1 MSVKEN
7 IKERFKQFKPT
18 SWAIGNKTTIYLAI
32 VFISIIGIFQ
42 FLTLPKEQFPDIVI
56 PTIFVQTTYVGNSP
70 RDIENLVTRPIEKQ
84 LKGITGAKINKITST
99 SYQDFSAITV
109 EYNTDVKTEVA
120 LQKTKDAVD
129 KAKIDL
135 PTDLTSEPNVQE
147 VSFSEFP
154 IMFVNFSGDYNMI
167 SLKKF
172 ADDAKDK
179 LEELSQI
186 SRVDI
191 VGAPEREFQIN
202 VDNYKM
208 QSANVTFDDI
218 ANAVQRENVDISGG
232 LLEVGNMKRTLQIRG
247 QFKNAF
253 DISKIIIRNTYGEP
267 IYLKD
272 IAIIK
277 DTVKTSESYAR
288 LNGKNVVTLN
298 IIKRAG
304 ENLIETSDDV
314 KKAVAGMKG
323 NILPSNL
330 NVVITGDQSQSTRT
344 SFNDLVNSI
353 VIGFVLVLLILM
365 FFMGVTNAFFVALSV
380 PLSMF
385 VAFLFLPGADIIV
398 GSHVTLNFIV
408 LFALLFGLGI
418 IVDDAIVV
426 IENTHRIFTE
436 NKGRLSPA
444 RSAKMAAGEVF
455 VPVLAGTLTT
465 LAPFFPLLFWPGIIG
480 KFMIYLPT
488 MLIFTLTASLIVA
501 FIMNPVFAV
510 DFMSH
515 TDDETVQRKST
526 VFRSPAFWV
535 PLGVGIFFDLIH
547 VTFLGN
553 LLIFFSF
560 LVILNRYVFDGLIH
574 KFQNKALPAI
584 MRRYEQL
591 LRWALN
597 GWKPVWLLLGT
608 FALLIFSFVLFS
620 VRNVPVVFF
629 PKGDPN
635 FIYVYLKLPVGTN
648 VDYTDSITNDI
659 EKKVTRVLDGPQGK
673 PNPIVE
679 SIISNVA
686 VGASDPNSG
695 DRSTQPNLGR
705 VQVSFV
711 EYEKRHGVSTSP
723 YLDSIR
729 STLKGIPGAEISVAQ
744 EQDGPP
750 TEPPINIEV
759 ASEDFDKLTST
770 AKNLKNYLD
779 SLQIPGIEELKL
791 DVDLTNPEITLKI
804 NRERA
809 QIEGVSTAQIGQQI
823 RTALFGR
830 EASKIKIGEDE
841 YKIQIRNDELQRK
854 SLSELLNMKI
864 VFRDQNAGGAVKQVP
879 ITSLVDVD
887 YTSTYG
893 SIKRKNVKRVITL
906 VSNVL
911 NGYTPTGVNE
921 KIKTAIDNF
930 NQKPVGVTIT
940 QTGEGAQ
947 QAETASFLGKA
958 LMIAL
963 MLILFILVL
972 QFNSVSKSVI
982 ILTEIIF
989 SVIGVLLGFAI
1000 TGMEVST
1007 VMTGIGIVGL
1017 AGIVVKNGILVI
1029 EFADEL
1035 RARGM
1040 KTREAVIKAG
1050 KTRIIP
1056 VMLTALAAIL
1066 ALLPLA
1072 IGFNIN
1078 FVTMFAEL
1086 NPHIFFG
1093 GDSVVFWKPLSWT
1106 IIFGLAFA
1114 FFMTLII
1121 VPSMYL
1127 IAERLRRP
1135 MRRQFGGTWIS
1146 MLGIPPLTIIFMPLM
1161 LITMFIHRAKV
1172 KRRRKVVGYNKSTIE
1187 RMSQTEKP
1195 ASVVAAITLLKI
1207 ALGINVINVI
1217 IGLIT
1222 NSYSNQMFISSL
1234 LVGVLSFII
1243 TILFIYWLNNGKNW
1257 ARTIFLIIEIIG
1269 SLIFIFS
1276 LQLVFKL
1283 NFITGFISVA
1293 ITVIQLIALFKLYS
1307 KESNSWFKARKI
1319 SNVAIKS
1326 DKVNEAFIG
1335 SWF

>member
-1 MSVKEN
+1 MSVMENFKGKFKE
-7 IKERFKQFKPT
+7 FGPT
-18 SWAIGNKTTIYLAI
+18 SWSIKNKTSIYLMI
-32 VFISIIGIFQ
+32 IFVSCIGIYQ
-42 FLTLPKEQFPDIVI
+42 FATLPKEQYPDVVI
-56 PTIFVQTTYVGNSP
+56 PTIFVQTLYVGNSP
-70 RDIENLVTRPIEKQ
+70 RDVENLVTRPIEKQ

-99 SYQDFSAITV
+99 SLQDFSAITV
-109 EYNTDVKTEVA
+109 EFETDITKEVA

-135 PTDLTSEPNVQE
+135 PTDLTEDPKVQE
-147 VSFSEFP
+147 ISFSEQP
-154 IMFVNFSGDYNMI
+154 IMFVNISGDYNMI
-167 SLKKF
+167 TLKKI

-179 LEELSQI
+179 LEELSQLT
-186 SRVDI
+186 RVDI

-218 ANAVQRENVDISGG
+218 ANAVQRENADISGG
-232 LLEVGNMKRTLQIRG
+232 LLDVGDMKRTLQVKG
-247 QFKNAF
+247 QFKTAF
-253 DISKIIIRNTYGEP
+253 DIEKIIVRNMGGAP

-272 IAIIK
+272 IANIK
-277 DTVKTSESYAR
+277 DTVKNSESYAR

-314 KKAVAGMKG
+314 KKTVEEMKG
-323 NILPSNL
+323 NIFPTNL
-330 NVVITGDQSQSTRT
+330 NVVITGDSSRSTRT

-353 VIGFVLVLLILM
+353 AIGFILVLLILM

-385 VAFLFLPGADIIV
+385 VAFLFLPAAALIT
-398 GSHVTLNFIV
+398 GSDVTLNFMV

-426 IENTHRIFTE
+426 IENTHRIFMQ
-436 NKGRLSPA
+436 NKGKLSSVE
-444 RSAKMAAGEVF
+444 SAKMAAGEVF
-455 VPVLAGTLTT
+455 VPVLSGTLTT

-510 DFMSH
+510 DFMNH
-515 TDDETVQRKST
+515 PEPGATRKSA
-526 VFRSPAFWV
+526 VFKRPVFWLL
-535 PLGVGIFFDLIH
+535 LGFGIIFDLLH

-553 LLIFFSF
+553 ILILFSLL
-560 LVILNRYVFDGLIH
+560 VVLNTYVFDGLIH
-574 KFQNKALPAI
+574 SFQNKVLPAI
-584 MRRYEQL
+584 MLRYETL
-591 LRWALN
+591 LRWALTR
-597 GWKPVWLLLGT
+597 WRPVWLLLGT
-608 FALLIFSFVLFS
+608 FGLLIFSVVFFAA
-620 VRNVPVVFF
+620 RKVPVVFF

-635 FIYVYLKLPVGTN
+635 FIYVYLKMPVGTS
-648 VDYTDSITNDI
+648 VDYTDSMT
-659 EKKVTRVLDGPQGK
+659 KVMENRVTKVLMPNGQ

-686 VGASDPNSG
+686 IGASDPSSG

-711 EYEKRHGVSTSP
+711 EYEKRHGKSTEP

-729 STLKGIPGAEISVAQ
+729 NVTKGIPGAQIAVAQ
-744 EQDGPP
+744 EASGPP
-750 TEPPINIEV
+750 TDPQINIEV
-759 ASEDFDKLTST
+759 QSEDFDKLTTT
-770 AKNLKNYLD
+770 AKSLKLYLD
-779 SLQIPGIEELKL
+779 SLQIPGVEELKM
-791 DVDLTNPEITLKI
+791 DVDLTNPEITLTV

-809 QIEGVSTAQIGQQI
+809 LSAGVSTSQIGQQL

-830 EASKIKIGEDE
+830 EVSKIKDGEDE
-841 YKIQIRNDELQRK
+841 YKIQLRNTEVQRQ
-854 SLSELLNMKI
+854 SLTELLNMNV
-864 VFRDQNAGGAVKQVP
+864 VFRDQADQGRIKQIP
-879 ITSLVDVD
+879 ISTLVDVD

-906 VSNVL
+906 FSNVL
-911 NGYTPTGVNE
+911 TSYTPTDVNE
-921 KIKTAIDNF
+921 KIAGALNNF
-930 NQKPVGVTIT
+930 TKKGEGVTIT

-947 QAETASFLGKA
+947 QAETGAFLFKALLYA
-958 LMIAL
+958 LMI
-963 MLILFILVL
+963 IVGILVL
-972 QFNSVSKSVI
+972 QFNSVGKSVI

-989 SVIGVLLGFAI
+989 SIIGVLLGFAI
-1000 TGMEVST
+1000 THMEVSV

-1035 RARGM
+1035 RGRGL
-1040 KTREAVIKAG
+1040 KTREAVIQAG

-1066 ALLPLA
+1066 ALIPLA

-1078 FVTMFAEL
+1078 FVTLFSEL

-1093 GDSVVFWKPLSWT
+1093 GDSARFWKPLSWT

-1114 FFMTLII
+1114 FFMTLIM

-1127 IAERLRRP
+1127 ISERLRRP
-1135 MRRQFGGTWIS
+1135 MRRHYGGKWIS
-1146 MLGIPPLTIIFMPLM
+1146 MLGIPPFTFLFMPLM
-1161 LITMFIHRAKV
+1161 LVTMLIHRAQAA
-1172 KRRRKVVGYNKSTIE
+1172 RRKRKMGNEYDE
-1187 RMSQTEKP
+1187 RWT
-1195 ASVVAAITLLKI
+1195 
-1207 ALGINVINVI
+1207 
-1217 IGLIT
+1217 
-1222 NSYSNQMFISSL
+1222 
-1234 LVGVLSFII
+1234 
-1243 TILFIYWLNNGKNW
+1243 
-1257 ARTIFLIIEIIG
+1257 
-1269 SLIFIFS
+1269 
-1276 LQLVFKL
+1276 
-1283 NFITGFISVA
+1283 
-1293 ITVIQLIALFKLYS
+1293 
-1307 KESNSWFKARKI
+1307 
-1319 SNVAIKS
+1319 
-1326 DKVNEAFIG
+1326 G